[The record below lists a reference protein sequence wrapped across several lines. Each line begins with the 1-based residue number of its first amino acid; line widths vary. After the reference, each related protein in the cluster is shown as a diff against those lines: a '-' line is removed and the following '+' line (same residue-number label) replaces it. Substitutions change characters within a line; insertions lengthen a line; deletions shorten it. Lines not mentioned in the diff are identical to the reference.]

1 MSKGQPRRQHPSRRR
16 APAHKKGRARSG
28 RRLRL
33 SGFRPRLPILLAL
46 LVAGVVLATSMPVSA
61 LLTQRRELGAASAAL
76 AQTQATNG
84 TLASQAKALT
94 NSGTV
99 SGLARTD
106 YGLVP
111 PGSKAYVILPPQG
124 ASPNVVATSGHV
136 PLGGP
141 PVVPGSERSR
151 QLLGLGDTGSTS
163 GSGGSHGTRG
173 SESHAAA
180 PTSFWSRV
188 ARTLEFWR

>member
-1 MSKGQPRRQHPSRRR
+1 MSRGQPRRPQPSRRR
-16 APAHKKGRARSG
+16 TPAHKKGRAKSG
-28 RRLRL
+28 TRRRLL
-33 SGFRPRLPILLAL
+33 GFRPRMPILVAL

-61 LLTQRRELGAASAAL
+61 LLTQRRELGAASTAL
-76 AQTQATNG
+76 AQTQATNR
-84 TLASQAKALT
+84 TLAAQAKALT
-94 NSGTV
+94 KPGTV
-99 SGLARTD
+99 TGLARTD

-111 PGSKAYVILPPQG
+111 PGTKAYVILPPQG
-124 ASPNVVATSGHV
+124 ASPSVVATSGHV

-163 GSGGSHGTRG
+163 GSGGTHGSHGSGPHR
-173 SESHAAA
+173 AA
-180 PTSFWSRV
+180 PTSFWGRV